1 MKRDGEAMKGG
12 RGEATKVEI
21 EWKKIKKRCGDE
33 MKYDASREDRAGGE
47 RGEESE
53 GVCFFGDSKLKTK
66 INKRLS
72 RL

>member
-1 MKRDGEAMKGG
+1 
-12 RGEATKVEI
+12 
-21 EWKKIKKRCGDE
+21 

-66 INKRLS
+66 INQRPS